1 MKKMRAR
8 VGIPRALLYYYYYPM
23 WKGFFEALGQEVVVS
38 SKTTKAIMDKG
49 VKQAI
54 DDACLPVKLF
64 FGHVLDLR
72 DKTDYIFIP
81 RMVSVEKKA
90 YICPKFLGLPD
101 MIKYNVPD
109 LPPLIDVTVNMSRKE
124 KSLYKSFADAGKIFS
139 NNPLAVRRAFRHGI
153 DELDRFNRLN
163 KLGYMPHEAIENMEQ
178 GLVAQ
183 NFWPDQSGVLTIALI
198 GHGYNIYDTYISMNI
213 IGKLREMGVRAVTPD
228 NLKESLVEEHAEQLP
243 KRLFWTLGKRMIGSA
258 FHFMDSDSI
267 DGIIHVASFGCGP
280 DSFTGEIIERQ
291 VRRRG
296 NLPFLNLTIDEHT
309 GEAGVITRL
318 EAFIDMI
325 RWRRA
330 AQ

>member
-1 MKKMRAR
+1 MRAK

-49 VKQAI
+49 VKLSV

-72 DKTDYIFIP
+72 DKADYIFIP

-101 MIKYNVPD
+101 MIRYNIPD
-109 LPPLIDVTVNMSRKE
+109 LPPIIDIAVNMSRKE
-124 KSLYKSFADAGKIFS
+124 KNLSKSFAEVGKVFT

-153 DELDRFNRLN
+153 EEQERFNRLN
-163 KLGYMPHEAIENMEQ
+163 KLGFLPHESIEKMEQ
-178 GLVAQ
+178 GMAEQNIFTAQ
-183 NFWPDQSGVLTIALI
+183 PAGLTIALI
-198 GHGYNIYDTYISMNI
+198 GHGYNIYDTYISMNVI
-213 IGKLREMGVRAVTPD
+213 AKLREMGVRVVTPD
-228 NLKESLVEEHAEQLP
+228 NLKETLVEEKAGQLP
-243 KRLFWTLGKRMIGSA
+243 KRLFWTLGKKMIGSA
-258 FHFMDSDSI
+258 FHFMGSDSI

-280 DSFTGEIIERQ
+280 DSFTGEIIERHL
-291 VRRRG
+291 RRKG
-296 NLPFLNLTIDEHT
+296 NLPFLNLTVDEHT

-318 EAFIDMI
+318 EAFVDMI
-325 RWRRA
+325 RWRSA

>member
-1 MKKMRAR
+1 MRAK

-49 VKQAI
+49 VKQSV

-72 DKTDYIFIP
+72 DKVDYIFIP

-101 MIKYNVPD
+101 MIRYNISD
-109 LPPLIDVTVNMSRKE
+109 LPPIIDVAVNMCRKE
-124 KSLYKSFADAGKIFS
+124 KNLYKSFAEVGKVFT

-153 DELDRFNRLN
+153 EELERFNRLN
-163 KLGYMPHEAIENMEQ
+163 KLGFLPHESIEKMEQ
-178 GLVAQ
+178 GVAEQ
-183 NFWPDQSGVLTIALI
+183 NLLTAQPGGLTIALI

-213 IGKLREMGVRAVTPD
+213 IAKLREMGVRVVTPD
-228 NLKESLVEEHAEQLP
+228 NLKESLVEERAGQLP

-258 FHFMDSDSI
+258 FHYMGSDSI

-280 DSFTGEIIERQ
+280 DSFTGEIIERHL
-291 VRRRG
+291 RRRG
-296 NLPFLNLTIDEHT
+296 NLPFLNLTVDEHT

-318 EAFIDMI
+318 EAFVDMI
-325 RWRRA
+325 RWRSA

>member
-1 MKKMRAR
+1 MRAK

-49 VKQAI
+49 VKLSV

-72 DKTDYIFIP
+72 DKADYIFIP

-101 MIKYNVPD
+101 MIRYNIPD
-109 LPPLIDVTVNMSRKE
+109 LPPIIDVAVNMCRKE
-124 KSLYKSFADAGKIFS
+124 KNLYKSFAEVGKVFT
-139 NNPLAVRRAFRHGI
+139 NNPLAIRRAYRRGI
-153 DELDRFNRLN
+153 EEQERFNRLN
-163 KLGYMPHEAIENMEQ
+163 KLGFLPHESIERMEQ
-178 GLVAQ
+178 GIAGQNLFTAQ
-183 NFWPDQSGVLTIALI
+183 PGGLTIALI
-198 GHGYNIYDTYISMNI
+198 GHGYNIYDTYISMNVI
-213 IGKLREMGVRAVTPD
+213 AKLREMGVRVVTPD
-228 NLKESLVEEHAEQLP
+228 NLKETLVEERAGQLP

-258 FHFMDSDSI
+258 FHFMGSDSI

-280 DSFTGEIIERQ
+280 DSFTGEIIERHL
-291 VRRRG
+291 RRKG
-296 NLPFLNLTIDEHT
+296 NLPFLNLTVDEHT

-318 EAFIDMI
+318 EAFVDMI
-325 RWRRA
+325 RWRSA
-330 AQ
+330 AR

>member
-1 MKKMRAR
+1 MQTK
-8 VGIPRALLYYYYYPM
+8 VGIPRALLYYNYYPM

-49 VKQAI
+49 VKQSV

-72 DKTDYIFIP
+72 DKADYIFVP

-101 MIKYNVPD
+101 MIKYNIPD
-109 LPPLIDVTVNMSRKE
+109 LPQIIDVTVNMSRKE
-124 KSLYKSFADAGKIFS
+124 KNLFKSFAEVGRIFTT
-139 NNPLAVRRAFRHGI
+139 NPLAIRRAFRRGI
-153 DELDRFNRLN
+153 DELDKFNRLN
-163 KLGYMPHEAIENMEQ
+163 RLGFLPHETIDKMEQ
-178 GLVAQ
+178 GLVTQ
-183 NFWPDQSGVLTIALI
+183 NFRPIQPGGLTIALI
-198 GHGYNIYDTYISMNI
+198 GHGYNIYDSYISMNVI
-213 IGKLREMGVRAVTPD
+213 TKLREMGVRVVTPD
-228 NLKESLVEEHAEQLP
+228 NLTESLVEERAGQLP

-258 FHFMDSDSI
+258 FHYMRSNSI

-280 DSFTGEIIERQ
+280 DSFTGEIIERHL
-291 VRRRG
+291 RRKG

-318 EAFIDMI
+318 EAFVDMI
-325 RWRRA
+325 RWRSA

>member
-1 MKKMRAR
+1 MRAK

-49 VKQAI
+49 VKQSV

-72 DKTDYIFIP
+72 DKVDYIFIP

-101 MIKYNVPD
+101 MIRYNISD
-109 LPPLIDVTVNMSRKE
+109 LPPIIDVAVNMCRKE
-124 KSLYKSFADAGKIFS
+124 KNLYKSFAEVGKVFT

-153 DELDRFNRLN
+153 EELERFNRLN
-163 KLGYMPHEAIENMEQ
+163 KLGFLPHESIEKMEQ
-178 GLVAQ
+178 GVAEQ
-183 NFWPDQSGVLTIALI
+183 NLLTAQPGGLTIALI

-213 IGKLREMGVRAVTPD
+213 IAKLREMGVRVVTPD
-228 NLKESLVEEHAEQLP
+228 NLKESLVEERAGQLP
-243 KRLFWTLGKRMIGSA
+243 KRLFWTLGKKMIGSA
-258 FHFMDSDSI
+258 FHFMGSDSI

-280 DSFTGEIIERQ
+280 DSFTGEIIERHL
-291 VRRRG
+291 RRRG
-296 NLPFLNLTIDEHT
+296 NLPFLNLTVDEHT

-318 EAFIDMI
+318 EAFVDMI
-325 RWRRA
+325 RWRSA